1 MPKKILRALIGVA
14 VAVATV
20 VVIFMGVN
28 LVYVMTH
35 PITLDQLQ
43 PQVGSTV
50 IYDCDGKEYTRLGS
64 GIEKSTR
71 SESFPNTVKYSVI
84 AIEDHR
90 FYKHHGVD
98 VIRTGKAILDT
109 VSNGKFGAG
118 GSTITQQLVKNATGD
133 RDVSISRKVREWFYA
148 IQLEMKYEKEE
159 ILTHYLNI
167 VYMGK
172 GLYGMNDA
180 AKFYFD
186 CELDELSINQAAYLA
201 GIIKAPETYV
211 RDAEKGNGRKNTV
224 LSYMYKYGVI
234 SEQDYNNLSATAV
247 SINTKSRNNIQDWY
261 VDSVVTELADLLE
274 EKYSLDSEEALKM
287 VYQGGFK
294 VYSTVDPDVQEA
306 IEDEYEDISGIQSAI
321 VILSKDGKVRGIV
334 GGTGQKTGDLLFNRA
349 LSAKRQPGSSIKP
362 LAVYAPCFEQGVV
375 DNTVIVNDQ
384 YLNYN
389 GWAPKNHYDGFRGPI
404 TIQTALDISCNTV
417 AIQLLE
423 SLGVSNGYNTLEAMG
438 FESLVE
444 QDKNLALAI
453 GAVTYGVTPLEMA
466 SGYQTLAN
474 GGVWVEPTFFESV
487 SYNGNTIYSS
497 SNRETRRVFS
507 QETAYIITD
516 LLVGVVQ
523 DQEGTATNMQMKQA
537 VAAKTGT
544 TDDMHDKWLCCY
556 TTEYVVS
563 AWFGQDT
570 PTRISK
576 SSSSIQNHVR
586 SILADMPKGQ
596 TAFHMPEGV
605 AEAWVCN
612 RTNLPATESCENTRL
627 EVLDLGREYVVC
639 SKCDNGVIEN
649 IVEDIQ
655 DNPIVQEFDNFFG
668 NLFGNSNVSEQV
680 TEEYPDY
687 QEPQIEE
694 TTILEETTVVQE
706 TDSMGD
712 PLPEG
717 GFQY

>member
-1 MPKKILRALIGVA
+1 MSKKILRVAFWVIAA
-14 VAVATV
+14 VAA
-20 VVIFMGVN
+20 VVIIFIGVN
-28 LVYVMTH
+28 LVQVITH

-50 IYDCDGKEYTRLGS
+50 IYDCNGQEYFRLGT
-64 GIEKSTR
+64 GVEKSTR
-71 SESFPNTVKYSVI
+71 SESFPDTVKYSVI
-84 AIEDHR
+84 SIEDHR

-98 VIRTGKAILDT
+98 VVRTGKAILDT
-109 VSNGKFGAG
+109 ITNGRFGAG

-148 IQLEMKYEKEE
+148 IQLEMKYDKDE

-172 GLYGMNDA
+172 GLYGMTDA
-180 AKFYFD
+180 SKFYFD

-362 LAVYAPCFEQGVV
+362 LVAYAPCFEQGVV

-389 GWAPKNHYDGFRGPI
+389 GWTPKNHYDGFRGPM

-423 SLGVSNGYNTLEAMG
+423 SLGVANGYNTLKAMG

-507 QETAYIITD
+507 EETAYIITD
-516 LLVGVVQ
+516 LLVGVVE
-523 DQEGTATNMQMKQA
+523 DEEGTATNMQMKQV

-544 TDDMHDKWLCCY
+544 TDDMHDRWLCCY

-563 AWFGQDT
+563 AWFGHDQ
-570 PTRISK
+570 PSRLSK
-576 SSSSIQNHVR
+576 NSAWTQNRVR
-586 SILADMPKGQ
+586 NILANMPKGK
-596 TAFHMPEGV
+596 ASFDMPEGV
-605 AEAWVCN
+605 GEAVVCN
-612 RTNLPATESCENTRL
+612 RTNLPGTEACEDTRL
-627 EVLDLGREYVVC
+627 EVLDLSKNYVVC
-639 SKCDNGVIEN
+639 DSCGNGIEN
-649 IVEDIQ
+649 IVDDIH
-655 DNPIVQEFDNFFG
+655 NNSILHEVNNFFD
-668 NLFGNSNVSEQV
+668 NLFGNSNISGEV

-687 QEPQIEE
+687 QEPQYEE
-694 TTILEETTVVQE
+694 TTTEENLVEQE
-706 TDSMGD
+706 TVYDS
-712 PLPEG
+712 LPENAY
-717 GFQY
+717 QY